1 MRNHQLPPEGKW
13 NNPEAAKYYTH
24 SSGAKIIK
32 SSHFDL
38 EYILGHKINF
48 ICVATGSP
56 RPEITWF
63 KDGVELYAHSNFQIH
78 EWYQS
83 KEKIKSKMEID
94 PATQMDAGIYECY
107 ADNKYAVDK
116 RTFRTD
122 FVTNF
127 D

>member
-1 MRNHQLPPEGKW
+1 MF
-13 NNPEAAKYYTH
+13 T
-24 SSGAKIIK
+24 
-32 SSHFDL
+32 
-38 EYILGHKINF
+38 
-48 ICVATGSP
+48 
-56 RPEITWF
+56 
-63 KDGVELYAHSNFQIH
+63 QIH
-78 EWYQS
+78 EWYS
-83 KEKIKSKMEID
+83 GDEKIKSKMEID